1 MGISSTLRHENN
13 QLSNILVTFMEVKD
27 LELRENV
34 RIRFNRLNHAKFQ
47 WRVEIGN
54 RERSRKK
61 VIVRI
66 FMVILKTPGDP
77 TSFTNKEPMLMDKF
91 AHNLSGEE
99 KEELIRES
107 TENTLSMIESELTV
121 ERLTEEVT
129 GDGTE
134 NKTWCGIP
142 MNLYL
147 PKSSEQ
153 GKDFLIMA
161 FVNEVEQDVVEG
173 LDGVQHVMCG
183 HKDINIKMDSRGFG
197 FPFDREFDF
206 NLHASNNRLSSF
218 AHQEIKIFHR
228 PTIMSDGSEGWE
240 DLKSLQPR
248 STEKKGNTTTTTTTS
263 TEGSDA
269 ERTTTKIPTS
279 TNRTLKAENTK
290 HNHAQPSTTTERQP
304 DGRNDTKTGEETRNS
319 THTHNGAN
327 SSNSSSEGS
336 SSRSGTLQQHLPTST
351 EKNAIAENDHA
362 GATTTKIPKS
372 TNSTPKSEY
381 TKEPYIS
388 FGHLWNS
395 TKKTGILWSS

>member
-1 MGISSTLRHENN
+1 MGISSILRHENN

-34 RIRFNRLNHAKFQ
+34 RIRFNRLNHVKFQ

-121 ERLTEEVT
+121 DRLTEEVT

-279 TNRTLKAENTK
+279 TSRTLKAENTK

>member
-1 MGISSTLRHENN
+1 MGISSILRHENN
-13 QLSNILVTFMEVKD
+13 ILSNLLVTFMEVKD

-54 RERSRKK
+54 RERSRKR

-134 NKTWCGIP
+134 NKNWCGIP

-161 FVNEVEQDVVEG
+161 FVHDVDQDVVEG

-240 DLKSLQPR
+240 DLKSLQPG
-248 STEKKGNTTTTTTTS
+248 STEKNGNTTTTTS

-395 TKKTGILWSS
+395 TKKTGILWSA

>member
-1 MGISSTLRHENN
+1 MGISSILRHENN

-161 FVNEVEQDVVEG
+161 FVHDVDQDVVEG

-279 TNRTLKAENTK
+279 TSRTLKAENTK

-351 EKNAIAENDHA
+351 EKNAITENDHA

-388 FGHLWNS
+388 FGHLWNW
-395 TKKTGILWSS
+395 TKKTGILGSA

>member
-13 QLSNILVTFMEVKD
+13 QLSNLLVTFMEVKD

-54 RERSRKK
+54 RERSRKR

-66 FMVILKTPGDP
+66 FMVILKPPGDP

-107 TENTLSMIESELTV
+107 TENTLSMMESELTV

-240 DLKSLQPR
+240 DLKSLSLRLQPG

-279 TNRTLKAENTK
+279 TNRTLK
-290 HNHAQPSTTTERQP
+290 
-304 DGRNDTKTGEETRNS
+304 
-319 THTHNGAN
+319 
-327 SSNSSSEGS
+327 
-336 SSRSGTLQQHLPTST
+336 
-351 EKNAIAENDHA
+351 IV
-362 GATTTKIPKS
+362 
-372 TNSTPKSEY
+372 
-381 TKEPYIS
+381 PY
-388 FGHLWNS
+388 F
-395 TKKTGILWSS
+395 KFILC

>member
-1 MGISSTLRHENN
+1 MGISSILRHENN

-121 ERLTEEVT
+121 DRLTEEVT

-279 TNRTLKAENTK
+279 TSRTLKAENTK

-395 TKKTGILWSS
+395 TKKTGILWSA

>member
-1 MGISSTLRHENN
+1 MGISSILRHENN

-34 RIRFNRLNHAKFQ
+34 RIRFNRLNHVKFQ

-99 KEELIRES
+99 KEVLVRNS
-107 TENTLSMIESELTV
+107 TENTLSMMESGLTV

-134 NKTWCGIP
+134 NKNWCGIP

-161 FVNEVEQDVVEG
+161 FVHDVDQDVVEG

-279 TNRTLKAENTK
+279 TIRTLKAENTK

>member
-1 MGISSTLRHENN
+1 MGISSILRHENN

-34 RIRFNRLNHAKFQ
+34 RIRFNRLNHVKFQ

-54 RERSRKK
+54 RERSRKR

-99 KEELIRES
+99 KEVLIRNS
-107 TENTLSMIESELTV
+107 TENTLSMMESGLTV

-134 NKTWCGIP
+134 NKNWCGIP

-161 FVNEVEQDVVEG
+161 FVHDVDQDVVEG

-248 STEKKGNTTTTTTTS
+248 STEKKGNTTTTTS

-279 TNRTLKAENTK
+279 TSRTLKAENTK

>member
-1 MGISSTLRHENN
+1 MGISSILRHENN

-34 RIRFNRLNHAKFQ
+34 RIRFNRLNHVKFQ

-99 KEELIRES
+99 KEVLVRNS
-107 TENTLSMIESELTV
+107 TENTLSMMESGLTV

-161 FVNEVEQDVVEG
+161 FVHDVDQDVVEG

-279 TNRTLKAENTK
+279 TSRTLKAENTK